1 MYIAGNGVS
10 GVLRVKRNSGVLNAN
25 SGRGLGGSGQSGY
38 CRSRRSGR
46 APDINSLHTAVRQPQ
61 ASGFGAGSILTNCIG
76 IPDELYGCGADG
88 ITVGIGVIVS
98 LAPNLIRSLH
108 AGGKQ
113 GLNIGYICS
122 CSPDAAL
129 RVVSFIVIIFD
140 VVAKPVISLVSMC
153 IINGAVELEQFLGT
167 IGTGGNNRLC
177 DFPDCSVSHVAGHG
191 ISNRGVPADEVV
203 VRAGRGAIE
212 CGGSSV
218 GGCIIGLIR
227 KRLTAHTVGVLDYV
241 ILGNIRDLTGLGG
254 LADSLI
260 IGRRLHGPAAAV
272 GLEVGLASG
281 VLHLIGEVGKRLV
294 GVKSKSGVS
303 LVGSVELVNIAGRI
317 DNEVAPV
324 ISVFVLCHRCKLVGT
339 FLKIPEVGYLA
350 VALGILRN
358 VICGILNTNCDSTAG
373 RPGKG
378 SSYCRSRRS
387 GRAPDINS
395 LHTAVRQP
403 QASGFGAGSILTN
416 CIGIPDELYGCGA
429 DGITVGIGV
438 IVSLAPNL
446 IRSLHAGGKQGL
458 NIGYICSCSPDA
470 AGCIIS
476 HVIIVLYIAAEP
488 VVGLISMGVI
498 SSAME
503 LKQFLDAI
511 AAGGHRR
518 LFRSL
523 SVVFLDGRFFLRN
536 RFFYGRFFYD
546 RFFLHGRGF
555 VNVCI
560 RRGCKAHD
568 HAYQQNQSHYT
579 GETFVFAHKIY
590 SIPLDFGACILLPQG
605 TGYFTITLYQCQAV
619 RPVFLL

>member
-25 SGRGLGGSGQSGY
+25 SGRGLGGFGQSGY

-46 APDINSLHTAVRQPQ
+46 APYINSLHTAVRQPQ

-88 ITVGIGVIVS
+88 ITVGISVVMS

-113 GLNIGYICS
+113 GLNIGYIRA

-153 IINGAVELEQFLGT
+153 IINCAVELEQFLGT

-177 DFPDCSVSHVAGHG
+177 DFPDSGVSHVAGHG

-373 RPGKG
+373 RLGKG
-378 SSYCRSRRS
+378 SSYCRSRWS
-387 GRAPDINS
+387 GRTPDVNI
-395 LHTAVRQP
+395 LRAVRHP
-403 QASGFGAGSILTN
+403 QTCGFGAGSILTN

-429 DGITVGIGV
+429 DGITVGISV
-438 IVSLAPNL
+438 VMSLAPNL

-458 NIGYICSCSPDA
+458 NIGYIRACSPDA

-488 VVGLISMGVI
+488 VVGLIGMGVI

>member
-25 SGRGLGGSGQSGY
+25 SGRGLGGFGQSGY

-46 APDINSLHTAVRQPQ
+46 APYINSLHTAVRQPQ

-88 ITVGIGVIVS
+88 ITIGISVVMS
-98 LAPNLIRSLH
+98 LAPNLIRSLY

-153 IINGAVELEQFLGT
+153 IINCAVELEQFLGT

-177 DFPDCSVSHVAGHG
+177 DFPDSGVSHVAGHG

-429 DGITVGIGV
+429 DGITIGISV
-438 IVSLAPNL
+438 VMSLAPNL
-446 IRSLHAGGKQGL
+446 IRSLYAGGKQGL

-523 SVVFLDGRFFLRN
+523 SVFFLDGRFFLRN

-619 RPVFLL
+619 RPSFLL

>member
-25 SGRGLGGSGQSGY
+25 SGRGLGGFGQSGY

-46 APDINSLHTAVRQPQ
+46 APYINSLHTAVRQPQ
-61 ASGFGAGSILTNCIG
+61 ASGFGAGSILASSICI
-76 IPDELYGCGADG
+76 PNQLDGCGADG
-88 ITVGIGVIVS
+88 ITVGISVVMS
-98 LAPNLIRSLH
+98 LAPNLIRSLY

-153 IINGAVELEQFLGT
+153 IINCAVELEQFLGT

-177 DFPDCSVSHVAGHG
+177 DFPDSGVSHVAGHG

-403 QASGFGAGSILTN
+403 QASGFGAGSILASSI
-416 CIGIPDELYGCGA
+416 CIPNQLDGCGA
-429 DGITVGIGV
+429 DGITVGISV
-438 IVSLAPNL
+438 VMSLAPNL
-446 IRSLHAGGKQGL
+446 IRSLYAGGKQGL

-523 SVVFLDGRFFLRN
+523 SVFFLDGRFFLRN

-619 RPVFLL
+619 RPSFLL

>member
-25 SGRGLGGSGQSGY
+25 SGRGLGGFGQSGY

-46 APDINSLHTAVRQPQ
+46 APYINSLHTAVRQPQ

-88 ITVGIGVIVS
+88 ITIGISVVMS
-98 LAPNLIRSLH
+98 LAPNLIRSLY

-153 IINGAVELEQFLGT
+153 IINCAVELEQFLGT

-177 DFPDCSVSHVAGHG
+177 DFPDSGVSHVAGHG

-373 RPGKG
+373 RLGEG
-378 SSYCRSRRS
+378 SGNGRSRRS
-387 GRAPDINS
+387 GSAPDING

-403 QASGFGAGSILTN
+403 QTGGLSSARVQPAGGS
-416 CIGIPDELYGCGA
+416 IPDEL
-429 DGITVGIGV
+429 DGRGYDFVAVGIGV
-438 IVSLAPNL
+438 VMGLTPNL

-458 NIGYICSCSPDA
+458 NIGYIRACCPDA

-488 VVGLISMGVI
+488 VVGLIGMGVI
-498 SSAME
+498 SGAMKLE
-503 LKQFLDAI
+503 QFLDAI
-511 AAGGHRR
+511 AARGHRR

-546 RFFLHGRGF
+546 RFFLHGRGL

>member
-1 MYIAGNGVS
+1 
-10 GVLRVKRNSGVLNAN
+10 
-25 SGRGLGGSGQSGY
+25 
-38 CRSRRSGR
+38 
-46 APDINSLHTAVRQPQ
+46 
-61 ASGFGAGSILTNCIG
+61 
-76 IPDELYGCGADG
+76 
-88 ITVGIGVIVS
+88 
-98 LAPNLIRSLH
+98 
-108 AGGKQ
+108 
-113 GLNIGYICS
+113 
-122 CSPDAAL
+122 
-129 RVVSFIVIIFD
+129 
-140 VVAKPVISLVSMC
+140 MC

-177 DFPDCSVSHVAGHG
+177 DFPDCGVSHVAGHG

-403 QASGFGAGSILTN
+403 QASGFGAGSILASSI
-416 CIGIPDELYGCGA
+416 CIPNQLDGRGA
-429 DGITVGIGV
+429 DSIAVGIGV
-438 IVSLAPNL
+438 VMGLTPNL

-605 TGYFTITLYQCQAV
+605 TGYLPSRYTSVKRCDLSFYYN
-619 RPVFLL
+619 FS

>member
-25 SGRGLGGSGQSGY
+25 SGRGLGGFGQSGY

-46 APDINSLHTAVRQPQ
+46 APYINSLHTAVRQPQ
-61 ASGFGAGSILTNCIG
+61 ASGFGAGSILASSICIPNQLDG
-76 IPDELYGCGADG
+76 RGADS
-88 ITVGIGVIVS
+88 IAVGIGVVMS

-153 IINGAVELEQFLGT
+153 IINCAVELEQFLGT

-177 DFPDCSVSHVAGHG
+177 DFPDSGVSHVAGHG

-403 QASGFGAGSILTN
+403 QASGFGAGSILASSI
-416 CIGIPDELYGCGA
+416 CIPNQLDGRGA
-429 DGITVGIGV
+429 DSIAVGIGV
-438 IVSLAPNL
+438 VMSLAPNL

-523 SVVFLDGRFFLRN
+523 SVFFLDGRFFLRN

-619 RPVFLL
+619 RPSFLL

>member
-10 GVLRVKRNSGVLNAN
+10 GVLRVKRNIGVLNAN

-61 ASGFGAGSILTNCIG
+61 AGGLSSARVQPAGGC
-76 IPDELYGCGADG
+76 IPDELDG
-88 ITVGIGVIVS
+88 RGYDFVAVGIGVIV
-98 LAPNLIRSLH
+98 
-108 AGGKQ
+108 
-113 GLNIGYICS
+113 GL
-122 CSPDAAL
+122 
-129 RVVSFIVIIFD
+129 
-140 VVAKPVISLVSMC
+140 
-153 IINGAVELEQFLGT
+153 T
-167 IGTGGNNRLC
+167 
-177 DFPDCSVSHVAGHG
+177 
-191 ISNRGVPADEVV
+191 
-203 VRAGRGAIE
+203 
-212 CGGSSV
+212 
-218 GGCIIGLIR
+218 
-227 KRLTAHTVGVLDYV
+227 
-241 ILGNIRDLTGLGG
+241 
-254 LADSLI
+254 
-260 IGRRLHGPAAAV
+260 
-272 GLEVGLASG
+272 
-281 VLHLIGEVGKRLV
+281 
-294 GVKSKSGVS
+294 
-303 LVGSVELVNIAGRI
+303 
-317 DNEVAPV
+317 
-324 ISVFVLCHRCKLVGT
+324 
-339 FLKIPEVGYLA
+339 
-350 VALGILRN
+350 
-358 VICGILNTNCDSTAG
+358 
-373 RPGKG
+373 
-378 SSYCRSRRS
+378 
-387 GRAPDINS
+387 
-395 LHTAVRQP
+395 
-403 QASGFGAGSILTN
+403 
-416 CIGIPDELYGCGA
+416 
-429 DGITVGIGV
+429 
-438 IVSLAPNL
+438 PNL

-488 VVGLISMGVI
+488 VVGLIGMGVI

-536 RFFYGRFFYD
+536 MFFYGRFFYD